1 MVSVDIPEQ
10 GQLVQV
16 RSRPWVVDDV
26 KPSNLPS
33 PGLSLPENLRQNLV
47 SLSSV
52 EDDGLGEELQV
63 VWEVEPGAKIIERV
77 ALPTPTA
84 FDSPDKLDAFLDAVR
99 WGAASTADHRN
110 IQAPFRSGVEI
121 EDYQLDPV
129 VRAIQMPRVNL
140 LIADDVG
147 LGKTIEAGMVALE
160 LILRHR
166 ARKILVVCPS
176 SLQIQW
182 RDQMRDKFGL
192 DFRIVDSSL
201 LRELRRRRGIHTNPW
216 AHFPRLITSID
227 FLKRERPRRLFRETL
242 PAAGEPIYPRKYDLL
257 IVDEA
262 HNCAPSGA
270 GRYAADSLR
279 TTALRELAPHFEH
292 KLFLTATPHNG
303 YRESFSALLELLDN
317 QRFSRGTEPDRKQLD
332 AIMVRRLKSDPA
344 FAFNHLGIRRFPPR
358 LLEPIEVPYTDEE
371 REVHD
376 ALKAY
381 TKSRSGRAADQ
392 TERFA
397 TEFVLKT
404 LKKRLFS
411 CPAAFLSTLEQH
423 EHSLRNSK
431 RKATRPSERA
441 LQLELDRMDEE
452 YADDNDYDEATTDAL
467 DTATRLFAEP
477 TAEELAL
484 LKRMKDWALRASG
497 HRDSKAK
504 QLVEWLK
511 QHLKPGGKW
520 SKERVIIFTEYRA
533 TQNWLQEVLAIERF
547 TQGDRLLT
555 MYGGM
560 DPEKREE
567 VKAAFQTSPEISPVR
582 ILLATDAASEGL
594 DFQNFCSRLIHYEIP
609 WNPNRMEQRNGRVD
623 RHGQKAD
630 KIQVYH
636 FVGKGYGE
644 RANRQFNGSAS
655 ELEADLEFLM
665 RVALKIETIREDLG
679 KVGTVIA
686 EQVEEAMLGRRTR
699 LDTEKAEKE
708 AEPIRRMLKFERDLQ
723 KQVQAL
729 MEQYRETRK
738 ELRLSPENIAQVVQV
753 GLALAGQPP
762 LKPVLPGT
770 RAMVT
775 PELKGKATTK
785 GRNKSDSASNESR
798 QTEFALIG
806 EQAPEFRTAGQPV
819 PSGNLYHLPPL
830 KGSWAA
836 CVEGLE
842 HPHTKEIRPITFD
855 ESVSKGRDDVVL
867 VHLNHRL
874 PQMCLRLLRAEVWA
888 EKGRSKLQ
896 RVSARVIPNDA
907 LEAPAVIAHARLV
920 VIGGDSHRLHEEIIS
935 AGGFI
940 KDQKWGGRLNVGQTE
955 TATLQATDKEPSE
968 AIKEKLLELYPS
980 LMASLGAAL
989 EARMKQLVEGLQRKL
1004 TERANKEAADITSI
1018 LTELKKSIEAELK
1031 DPVYVQP
1038 LLFATEEQERFERNK
1053 DAMRKRASEI
1063 PEEIKRE
1070 TLAIRAR
1077 FADPQPRMFPVAVTF
1092 LVPEKMAGG
1101 K

>member
-1 MVSVDIPEQ
+1 MQATTAAPEQ

-16 RSRPWVVDDV
+16 RSRPWVVNEV

-33 PGLSLPENLRQNLV
+33 PAMELPVAKTQNLLT
-47 SLSSV
+47 LSSV

-63 VWEVEPGAKIIERV
+63 VWEIEPGAKIIERV
-77 ALPTPTA
+77 ALPEPTD
-84 FDSPDKLDAFLDAVR
+84 FDSPDQLDAFLDAVR
-99 WGAASTADHRN
+99 WGAASTADMKN
-110 IQAPFRSGVEI
+110 IQAPFRCGVEI

-160 LILRHR
+160 LIMRHR
-166 ARKILVVCPS
+166 VRKILVVCPS
-176 SLQIQW
+176 ALQIQW

-201 LRELRRRRGIHTNPW
+201 MSRLRRRRGIHVNPW
-216 AHFPRLITSID
+216 SHFPRLITSID
-227 FLKRERPRRLFRETL
+227 FLKRERPLRLFRETL
-242 PAAGEPIYPRKYDLL
+242 PAPGEPIYPRKYDLL

-262 HNCAPSGA
+262 HNCAPSGV

-279 TTALRELAPHFEH
+279 TQALRALTPHFEH

-303 YRESFSALLELLDN
+303 YRESFCALLELLDN
-317 QRFSRGTEPDRKQLD
+317 QRFSRGTEPNRKQLE
-332 AIMVRRLKSDPA
+332 AVMVRRLKSDPS
-344 FAFNHLGIRRFPPR
+344 FAYNHLGIRRFPPR
-358 LLEPIEVPYTDEE
+358 VLDVIEVSYTDEE
-371 REVHD
+371 REIHA
-376 ALKAY
+376 ALQQY
-381 TKSRSGRAADQ
+381 TQSRLSRAGDQ
-392 TERFA
+392 AERFA

-411 CPAAFLSTLEQH
+411 SPAAFLTTLEQH
-423 EHSLRNSK
+423 ERSLHTAN
-431 RKATRPSERA
+431 RKLAKPTYKT

-452 YADDNDYDEATTDAL
+452 YADDGDYDEATADAL

-477 TAEELAL
+477 TADEEAL
-484 LKRMKDWALRASG
+484 LQKMKEWARRAKG
-497 HRDSKAK
+497 QQDSKVK
-504 QLVEWLK
+504 ELVQWLK
-511 QHLKPGGKW
+511 DHLKPGGKW
-520 SKERVIIFTEYRA
+520 SHQRVIIFTEYRA
-533 TQNWLQEVLAIERF
+533 TQNWLQEVLSVEGF
-547 TQGDRLLT
+547 TDGDRLLT

-560 DPEKREE
+560 DSEKREQ

-594 DFQNFCSRLIHYEIP
+594 DLQNYCSRLIHYEIP

-630 KIQVYH
+630 KILIYH
-636 FVGKGYGE
+636 FVGKGYQE
-644 RANRQFNGSAS
+644 RATRNFSGHVSD
-655 ELEADLEFLM
+655 LDADLEFLM

-708 AEPIRRMLKFERDLQ
+708 AEPIRKMLKFERDLQ

-738 ELRLSPENIAQVVQV
+738 ELRLCPDNICQVVRV
-753 GLALAGQPP
+753 GLALAGQP
-762 LKPVLPGT
+762 
-770 RAMVT
+770 
-775 PELKGKATTK
+775 
-785 GRNKSDSASNESR
+785 
-798 QTEFALIG
+798 ALIPTQTKDG
-806 EQAPEFRTAGQPV
+806 KPCFQ
-819 PSGNLYHLPPL
+819 LPPL

-836 CVEGLE
+836 CAEGLE

-855 ESVSKGRDDVVL
+855 EAVSKGRDDIVL

-896 RVSARVIPNDA
+896 RVTARVVPND
-907 LEAPAVIAHARLV
+907 LLDIPAVIAHARLV
-920 VIGGDSHRLHEEIIS
+920 VIGGDSYRLHEELIA
-935 AGGFI
+935 AGGYI
-940 KDQKWGGRLNVGQTE
+940 RDQKWGGRLNVGQME
-955 TATLQATDKEPSE
+955 KVLDGATANEPSPTV
-968 AIKEKLLELYPS
+968 KTKLLQLYPS
-980 LMASLGAAL
+980 LTSPLISAL
-989 EARMKQLVEGLQRKL
+989 EARVRDRVDGLHKKL
-1004 TERANKEAADITSI
+1004 TERAEKEAKDITSI

-1031 DPVYVQP
+1031 DPAYIQP
-1038 LLFATEEQERFERNK
+1038 TLFATEEQERFERNR
-1053 DAMRKRASEI
+1053 DAMRARAREI
-1063 PEEIKRE
+1063 PEEIERE
-1070 TLAIRAR
+1070 TAAIRAR
-1077 FADPQPRMFPVAVTF
+1077 FADPQARMFPVAVTF

>member
-1 MVSVDIPEQ
+1 ME
-10 GQLVQV
+10 
-16 RSRPWVVDDV
+16 
-26 KPSNLPS
+26 LPVA
-33 PGLSLPENLRQNLV
+33 RQQNLLT
-47 SLSSV
+47 LSSV

-63 VWEVEPGAKIIERV
+63 VWEIEPGAKIVDKV
-77 ALPTPTA
+77 ALPEPTD
-84 FDSPDKLDAFLDAVR
+84 FDVPETLDAFLDAVR
-99 WGAASTADHRN
+99 WGAASTADLKN
-110 IQAPFRSGVEI
+110 IQSPFRSGIEI

-147 LGKTIEAGMVALE
+147 LGKTIEAGMVGLE
-160 LILRHR
+160 LIIRHR

-176 SLQIQW
+176 ALQIQW

-192 DFRIVDSSL
+192 EFRIVDSGL
-201 LRELRRRRGIHTNPW
+201 MRELRRRRGIHVNPW

-227 FLKRERPRRLFRETL
+227 FLKRERPLRLFRETL
-242 PAAGEPIYPRKYDLL
+242 PAPGEPVYPRKYDLL

-262 HNCAPSGA
+262 HNCAPSGV
-270 GRYAADSLR
+270 GQYAADSLR
-279 TTALRELAPHFEH
+279 TQALRELAPHFEH

-317 QRFSRGTEPDRKQLD
+317 QRFSRGTEPDRKQLE
-332 AIMVRRLKSDPA
+332 AVMVRRLKSDPS

-358 LLEPIEVPYTDEE
+358 ILEPIEVPYTDEE
-371 REVHD
+371 REIHA
-376 ALKAY
+376 ALRRY
-381 TKSRSGRAADQ
+381 TKLRSARTENN

-411 CPAAFLSTLEQH
+411 CPAAFLTTLEQH
-423 EHSLRNSK
+423 EKSLHTAK
-431 RKATRPSERA
+431 RKVAKPSYKS

-452 YADDNDYDEATTDAL
+452 YADDGDYDEATADAL

-477 TAEELAL
+477 TADEESL
-484 LKRMKDWALRASG
+484 LKQMKDWAKRARG
-497 HRDSKAK
+497 QRDSKVK
-504 QLVEWLK
+504 QLVTWLK
-511 QHLKPGGKW
+511 EHLKPGGKW
-520 SKERVIIFTEYRA
+520 SNERVIIFTEYRA
-533 TQNWLQEVLAIERF
+533 TQNWLQEVLSVEGF
-547 TQGDRLLT
+547 TDGDRLLT

-560 DPEKREE
+560 DSEKREE

-630 KIQVYH
+630 KVQVFH
-636 FVGKGYGE
+636 FVGKGYKE
-644 RANRQFNGSAS
+644 RANQQFNGTVSD
-655 ELEADLEFLM
+655 LEADLEFLM

-686 EQVEEAMLGRRTR
+686 EQVEEAMLGRRTT
-699 LDTEKAEKE
+699 LNTEKAEKD
-708 AEPIRRMLKFERDLQ
+708 AEPIRKMLKFERDLQ

-738 ELRLSPENIAQVVQV
+738 ELRLSPDNICQVVKV
-753 GLALAGQPP
+753 GLALAGQP
-762 LKPVLPGT
+762 
-770 RAMVT
+770 
-775 PELKGKATTK
+775 
-785 GRNKSDSASNESR
+785 
-798 QTEFALIG
+798 ALIPAKT
-806 EQAPEFRTAGQPV
+806 EDNKPCFQ
-819 PSGNLYHLPPL
+819 LPPL

-836 CVEGLE
+836 CAEGLAD
-842 HPHTKEIRPITFD
+842 PYQKEVIRPITFD
-855 ESVSKGRDDVVL
+855 ECVSRGRDDVVL

-896 RVSARVIPNDA
+896 RVTGRVVPNDV
-907 LEAPAVIAHARLV
+907 LDTPAVIAHARLV
-920 VIGGDSHRLHEEIIS
+920 VIGGDSYRLHEEIIA

-940 KDQKWGGRLNVGQTE
+940 KDQKWGSRLNVGQTE
-955 TATLQATDKEPSE
+955 AAVSGATAKEPS
-968 AIKEKLLELYPS
+968 AVVRAKLLELYPS
-980 LMASLGAAL
+980 LTSTLASAL
-989 EARMKQLVEGLQRKL
+989 EARMKQMVDGLQKKL
-1004 TERANKEAADITSI
+1004 ADRAEKEAKDITSI

-1031 DPVYVQP
+1031 DPAYIQP
-1038 LLFATEEQERFERNK
+1038 SLFDDPEQERFERNK
-1053 DAMRKRASEI
+1053 DAMRARAKEI

-1070 TLAIRAR
+1070 TEAIRAR
-1077 FADPQPRMFPVAVTF
+1077 FADPQARMFPVAVTF
-1092 LVPEKMAGG
+1092 LIPDKMAGD
-1101 K
+1101 